1 MWVLSQELRTQSAC
15 ATPELKDS
23 PGSPQ
28 LRMAHHL
35 FHRRRL
41 IEGLPILHTAYT
53 IIHTTS
59 LTRIKPTASLLATL
73 YMLYI
78 MYKTHTHLHTSADAS
93 LQQDITP
100 PPSMV
105 CRYTSR
111 RAPARARV
119 RWRRT
124 PTATRGKEVHYNK
137 TPGQRW
143 RVLFLDAQG
152 RVIGTTR

>member
-1 MWVLSQELRTQSAC
+1 MWLKDVGVEPRAPHPVCLCHTRTQRQ
-15 ATPELKDS
+15 
-23 PGSPQ
+23 PGLSQ

-93 LQQDITP
+93 LHQDITP
-100 PPSMV
+100 PPSVV
-105 CRYTSR
+105 C
-111 RAPARARV
+111 
-119 RWRRT
+119 
-124 PTATRGKEVHYNK
+124 
-137 TPGQRW
+137 
-143 RVLFLDAQG
+143 
-152 RVIGTTR
+152 